1 MALITSHL
9 LPPAP
14 QCFEHPNL
22 RIDDI
27 YKVSSRG
34 LQLQPLPADNPHHCS
49 CKLATTP
56 RGLGDDLQLQPLS
69 TIPNHCSCERS
80 RCELTL

>member
-34 LQLQPLPADNPHHCS
+34 LQLQPL
-49 CKLATTP
+49 
-56 RGLGDDLQLQPLS
+56 S

-80 RCELTL
+80 RCER